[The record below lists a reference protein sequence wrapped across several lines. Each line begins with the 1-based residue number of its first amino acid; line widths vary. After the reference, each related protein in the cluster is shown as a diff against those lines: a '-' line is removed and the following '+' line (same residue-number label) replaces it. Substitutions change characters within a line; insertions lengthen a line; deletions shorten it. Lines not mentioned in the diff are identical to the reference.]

1 MSHVHLSFRAFVA
14 ACATLLVLSACSS
27 QEEPAKKAIADIEAA
42 ISAAGADAQEYI
54 PDELTAVKD
63 QLASLKA
70 KFDQKDYKAVVTD
83 APALLSR
90 AQGLASAKDAA
101 KQEADARAAE
111 AQAAAEQALRTEWD
125 ALAGAVPAAIE
136 AVDSRLGILAKSKKL
151 PANVTKDALAAAQS
165 GIAEAKTL
173 WEQATGAQRAGNWN
187 DAVNAAKQAKSRVD
201 EAMAGLGMNA
211 AG

>member
-70 KFDQKDYKAVVTD
+70 KFDQKDYKAVVTE

-173 WEQATGAQRAGNWN
+173 WEQATGAQSAGNWN

>member
-1 MSHVHLSFRAFVA
+1 LSFRAFVA
-14 ACATLLVLSACSS
+14 AWAAIFVLSACTN

-42 ISAAGADAQEYI
+42 VSAAGADAQEYI
-54 PDELTAVKD
+54 PDELEAVKG
-63 QLASLKA
+63 QLAALKA
-70 KFDQKDYKAVVTD
+70 KFDQKDYKAVVTE

-90 AQGLASAKDAA
+90 AQGLTAAKDAA
-101 KQEADARAAE
+101 KKEADARAAE

-136 AVDSRLGILAKSKKL
+136 AVDSRLGILSKSKKL

-173 WEQATGAQRAGNWN
+173 WEQATGAQTAGNWN
-187 DAVNAAKQAKSRVD
+187 DAVTAAKQAKSRVD
-201 EAMAGLGMNA
+201 EAMAGLGMTA